1 MPRKK
6 QDLQFTVGSGNVFED
21 LGFEDPVLE
30 QRKSDLVHMIEDV
43 IRERGLTQVEAAEIM
58 GLDQPKV
65 SHLLRGRFGGFSVY
79 RLMDFLARLGREVE
93 IVVHPLR
100 ADLRRTSVEVRSGAP
115 RRSRARGSARG

>member
-6 QDLQFTVGSGNVFED
+6 QEIQFTVGSGNVFED

-30 QRKSDLVHMIEDV
+30 QRKSDLVQLIEDA
-43 IRERGLTQVEAAEIM
+43 IRVRGLTQVEAGEIM

-79 RLMDFLARLGREVE
+79 RLMDCLARLGREVE

-100 ADLRRTSVEVRSGAP
+100 ADLRRTNVQVRLSAQ
-115 RRSRARGSARG
+115 RRSRARGAARG